1 MPVSFISVQC
11 CRPAL
16 FQAQHIALRDALAKA
31 RPIAANIAKLP
42 ELLKGKLQSVGAS
55 AFVKEGFRMFMP
67 PRCSPLAIFAD
78 EYSEPHAGTAVAIL
92 AGLTKFHQAV
102 AQFVVVISRRRRWGN
117 DDRLS
122 RSRAVFWRNDE
133 PRSVGPLPITS
144 VLVISVAARPRL
156 ALCRDGSAGY
166 TTNDCTS
173 CRPSTAAYCAAKNGP
188 RSAAQNSAAYWVLG
202 GGVLYRHRKRNGH
215 KG

>member
-55 AFVKEGFRMFMP
+55 AFVKKGFRMFMP

-102 AQFVVVISRRRRWGN
+102 AQFVVISRGWSNR
-117 DDRLS
+117 DRLS
-122 RSRAVFWRNDE
+122 RSHAIFWRNDE
-133 PRSVGPLPITS
+133 PRSIRPLLITS
-144 VLVISVAARPRL
+144 ILVITVATRPRL
-156 ALCRDGSAGY
+156 SLCRDGSAGY
-166 TTNDCTS
+166 TADDCTS
-173 CRPSTAAYCAAKNGP
+173 CCPSAAAYCSANDG
-188 RSAAQNSAAYWVLG
+188 SGSTTQDCAAQWVLG
-202 GGVLYRHRKRNGH
+202 GGVLNRHRQRNDQ
-215 KG
+215 KC